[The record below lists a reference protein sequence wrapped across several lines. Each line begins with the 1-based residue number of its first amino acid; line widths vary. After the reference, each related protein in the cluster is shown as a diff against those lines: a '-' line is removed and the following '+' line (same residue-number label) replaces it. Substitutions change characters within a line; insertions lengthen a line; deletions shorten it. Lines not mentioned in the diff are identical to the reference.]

1 MAMTIEKVLISDS
14 VDESCR
20 QILEAGGISVDYKTG
35 LSKPELL
42 AIVKV
47 KLWRSP
53 FKLIFI
59 ATLHVPLVSHSS
71 LAMGTGALCLVYY
84 S

>member
-1 MAMTIEKVLISDS
+1 MALSIEKVLISDS
-14 VDESCR
+14 VDSSCR

-47 KLWRSP
+47 N
-53 FKLIFI
+53 
-59 ATLHVPLVSHSS
+59 
-71 LAMGTGALCLVYY
+71 
-84 S
+84 

>member
-1 MAMTIEKVLISDS
+1 MKTTRVVRAVLNWLRSYATMALSIEKVLISDS
-14 VDESCR
+14 VDSSCR

-47 KLWRSP
+47 N
-53 FKLIFI
+53 
-59 ATLHVPLVSHSS
+59 
-71 LAMGTGALCLVYY
+71 
-84 S
+84 

>member
-1 MAMTIEKVLISDS
+1 MKTTRVVRAVLNWLRSYATMAIVIEKVLISDS
-14 VDESCR
+14 VDASCR

-47 KLWRSP
+47 N
-53 FKLIFI
+53 
-59 ATLHVPLVSHSS
+59 
-71 LAMGTGALCLVYY
+71 
-84 S
+84 

>member
-1 MAMTIEKVLISDS
+1 MKTTRVVRAVLNWRKYVTMAMTIEKVLISDF
-14 VDESCR
+14 VDASCR

-47 KLWRSP
+47 NGG
-53 FKLIFI
+53 
-59 ATLHVPLVSHSS
+59 HPLADIHNHTPCDIGV
-71 LAMGTGALCLVYY
+71 A
-84 S
+84 